1 MIFFII
7 VIIHFKALA
16 SSILEAF
23 SEKSAA
29 ASLLL
34 EVRFSLCS
42 FPSIAGVEEPLDT
55 FDKNHEMKGSHILT
69 IFAIWAGLCLPGNI
83 VTFYFLQKP
92 VVTDLGENTTFNAL
106 ETNESI
112 FESMKDE
119 PLEDHQDQ
127 EEIQSVFA
135 NLTNLQS
142 KKQYTVDC
150 IFNAHFLINTHSK
163 IFCKN

>member
-42 FPSIAGVEEPLDT
+42 FPSIAEVEEPLET

-83 VTFYFLQKP
+83 VTFYFLLACEACLDVTQLWPRVSLLLLIPAIQTVTLPLPERSVMSCKP
-92 VVTDLGENTTFNAL
+92 V
-106 ETNESI
+106 
-112 FESMKDE
+112 
-119 PLEDHQDQ
+119 
-127 EEIQSVFA
+127 
-135 NLTNLQS
+135 
-142 KKQYTVDC
+142 
-150 IFNAHFLINTHSK
+150 
-163 IFCKN
+163 